1 MYRFFLLIFLIA
13 TAAAGLKK
21 VFADQQKTEKVFEI
35 IAGKAIMKISAHGGR
50 IISFRLR
57 DKELITNKN
66 EHEIFG
72 STLWT
77 APQSDWGWPPFETLD
92 QVEYNVEKHRDTLK
106 MISKPDI
113 KSGFQFE
120 KTFIAIDNRFIRI
133 EYCIRNISEKEK
145 AVAAWEV
152 TRVPSGGLAFFPTGE
167 IGKVPES
174 TLKCNLPQHGIN
186 WVAINKTPT
195 AENQKLFA
203 TASEGWLGYTFKDV
217 LFIKQFPD
225 TKPDNYSPNQAE
237 VEIYVNAK
245 KSYAELENH
254 GPYTLLQPGKSISYT
269 VNWFLVPVPK
279 KIDSKCP
286 NQQLST
292 YLRKKINKS
301 KADFNLKS
309 RIKF

>member
-1 MYRFFLLIFLIA
+1 MYRFFLFVFLTA
-13 TAAAGLKK
+13 TAAVGLKK
-21 VFADQQKTEKVFEI
+21 VFADKQKTEKVFEI
-35 IAGKAIMKISAHGGR
+35 IAGKACMKIAANGGR
-50 IISFRLR
+50 IISFRLGN
-57 DKELITNKN
+57 KELITNIKEN
-66 EHEIFG
+66 ENFG

-92 QVEYNVEKHRDTLK
+92 QVEYNVEKFGDTLK
-106 MISKPDI
+106 MTSKPDI

-120 KTFIAIDNRFIRI
+120 KTFIAIDNHFIRI
-133 EYCIRNISEKEK
+133 EYCIRNISKKEK

-152 TRVPSGGLAFFPTGE
+152 TRVPCGGLAFFPTGE

-186 WVAINKTPT
+186 WVSIDKSPEDNH
-195 AENQKLFA
+195 QKLYA
-203 TASEGWLGYTFKDV
+203 TAREGWLGYTFKDV
-217 LFIKQFPD
+217 LFIKQFPN
-225 TKPDNYSPNQAE
+225 TKPDDYSPNQAE

-254 GPYTLLQPGKSISYT
+254 GSYTLLQPGKSLSYT

-279 KIDSKCP
+279 KIVSKCP

-301 KADFNLKS
+301 KADLN
-309 RIKF
+309 